1 MIEINYTALQIR
13 EAFHLEFL
21 RWLGK
26 KLKTSSYAL
35 KGGVNMRC
43 FYKSVRYSEDMDL
56 DAIGIST
63 HTLKETVLDILHAPA
78 FYNCLKAYSI
88 ERIVPPDM
96 GKAKQTETTQRFK
109 LHLITYSGED
119 LFTKVEFSRR
129 VITGNVVIQTV
140 QEDILR
146 SYKMPPLL
154 VPHYDVF
161 SAVAQKIYALA
172 SRSIIQARDVFD
184 LYVLRPQHSLGNTK
198 TPKITRE
205 KIVKAY
211 ENIFL
216 ISFEQFR
223 DTVIAFLP
231 EDDAAVYNTPAA
243 WDEIKLK
250 VANLL
255 EELKNE

>member
-1 MIEINYTALQIR
+1 MDEINYTDLQIR

-26 KLKTSSYAL
+26 KVKVGSYAL

-56 DAIGIST
+56 DATGVSIY
-63 HTLKETVLDILHAPA
+63 TLKETVMNILRAPA
-78 FYNCLKAYSI
+78 FYNSLKAYGI

-96 GKAKQTETTQRFK
+96 RKAKQTETTQRFK

-119 LFTKVEFSRR
+119 LFTKIEFSRR
-129 VITGNVVIQTV
+129 GITGNVVIQTV
-140 QEDILR
+140 QEGILR
-146 SYKMPPLL
+146 GYKMPPLL

-161 SAVAQKIYALA
+161 SAVTQKVHALA

-184 LYVLRPQHSLGNTK
+184 LYVLRPQHCPGNTK
-198 TPKITRE
+198 PPKITKE
-205 KIVKAY
+205 KILKAY

-231 EDDAAVYNTPAA
+231 EDDAAVYNTPVA

-250 VANLL
+250 VANFL